1 MAGGIKDLA
10 AYRFER
16 ANEELTNAK
25 DLLAEGKYKLSM
37 NRSYYAVFHAM
48 RSVNTLDAFDS
59 SKHSGVIAHF
69 NQYHVKNG
77 DFPLSQVVVNDS
89 VTREAITPDQM
100 RKFLKFVHDDNCCC
114 KYYEAIY
121 ILFHTGMR
129 IWQYPSR
136 AFYNR
141 FR

>member
-1 MAGGIKDLA
+1 MAGGIKDLT

-37 NRSYYAVFHAM
+37 NRSYYAVFRAM

-77 DFPLSQVVVNDS
+77 VFPKDTSKRIGQAFSMREHADYEDFFVASQQ
-89 VTREAITPDQM
+89 EADQQAAFAE
-100 RKFLKFVHDDNCCC
+100 RFIRQVEQYLKEKGVLEN
-114 KYYEAIY
+114 A
-121 ILFHTGMR
+121 R
-129 IWQYPSR
+129 
-136 AFYNR
+136 
-141 FR
+141 

>member
-48 RSVNTLDAFDS
+48 RSVNTLDGFDS

-77 DFPLSQVVVNDS
+77 DFPKDTSKRIGQAS
-89 VTREAITPDQM
+89 S
-100 RKFLKFVHDDNCCC
+100 
-114 KYYEAIY
+114 
-121 ILFHTGMR
+121 MR
-129 IWQYPSR
+129 IMKISLWLHSKRQISR
-136 AFYNR
+136 RHSPNGLSGR
-141 FR
+141 SSST